1 MGMIIIAAIACIAV
15 PVICVVVLRYA
26 IRIIFA
32 ILSSGFNKAKTIFT
46 ETGGMIARTIRGE
59 RV

>member
-15 PVICVVVLRYA
+15 PVLCFIALKYT
-26 IRIIFA
+26 IRIVFA
-32 ILSSGFNKAKTIFT
+32 VLLSGFDKAKTIVK
-46 ETGGMIARTIRGE
+46 ETGGMVAKTIRGE

>member
-32 ILSSGFNKAKTIFT
+32 VLASGCSKVKTIFT

>member
-1 MGMIIIAAIACIAV
+1 MGMIIIAAIACVAV
-15 PVICVVVLRYA
+15 PVMFVVVLRYA

-32 ILSSGFNKAKTIFT
+32 ILSSGFNKAKTI
-46 ETGGMIARTIRGE
+46 RGE